1 MTIEKKKIF
10 NCIKNKK
17 VQNEKFLKVSDF
29 IEYLTDCY
37 MCLQL
42 DFNMLEEELENI
54 KEQTMIMIYKIIVK
68 T

>member
-1 MTIEKKKIF
+1 MTIDKKKIW

>member
-54 KEQTMIMIYKIIVK
+54 KE
-68 T
+68 